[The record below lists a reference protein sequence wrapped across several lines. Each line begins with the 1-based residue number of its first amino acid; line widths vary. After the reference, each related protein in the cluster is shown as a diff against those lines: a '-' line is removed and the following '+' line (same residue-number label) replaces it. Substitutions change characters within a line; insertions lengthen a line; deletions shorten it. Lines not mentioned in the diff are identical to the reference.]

1 MEQRRRQA
9 QQEKQQPQTVEMRAG
24 EGPEK
29 SERHEFKGRKGWHAK
44 PLPDGGEMIISD
56 GF

>member
-44 PLPDGGEMIISD
+44 PLPDGGEMIIVD